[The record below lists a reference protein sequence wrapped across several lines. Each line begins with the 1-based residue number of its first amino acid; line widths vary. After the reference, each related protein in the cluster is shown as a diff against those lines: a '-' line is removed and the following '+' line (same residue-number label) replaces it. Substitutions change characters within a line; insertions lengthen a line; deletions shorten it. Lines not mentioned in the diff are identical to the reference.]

1 MILVDANLL
10 LYAYN
15 SSSPQHDAARH
26 WLEAT
31 FSKAELVGLTWMT
44 VLAFVRIGTNPRAFE
59 RPLTI
64 VEAVAIVSEWLECPP
79 VVILSPGENHWPILR
94 DLLIEG
100 QCHGPLVMDA
110 ELAALAIEHG
120 ARLAS
125 SDKDFA
131 RFPGLRV
138 FNPLKPSP
146 AGETEV
152 L

>member
-1 MILVDANLL
+1 VILVDANLL
-10 LYAYN
+10 LHAYN
-15 SSSPQHDAARH
+15 SSSPQHDVARR

-31 FSKAELVGLTWMT
+31 FARAEPVGLAWAT

-59 RPLTI
+59 HPLTI
-64 VEAVAIVSEWLECPP
+64 GEAVAIVSEWLEHAP
-79 VVILSPGENHWPILR
+79 VLILSQGENHWPILR

-120 ARLAS
+120 ATLAS

-131 RFPGLRV
+131 RFPRLRA
-138 FNPLKPSP
+138 FNPLNPS
-146 AGETEV
+146 
-152 L
+152 

>member
-10 LYAYN
+10 LHAYD
-15 SSSPQHDAARH
+15 SSSPQHDSARR

-31 FSKAELVGLTWMT
+31 FSRTEPVGLAWKA

-64 VEAVAIVSEWLECPP
+64 GEVVAIVSEWLEHAP
-79 VVILSPGENHWPILR
+79 VVILSPGENHWPIFR

-100 QCHGPLVMDA
+100 QCHCPLVMDA
-110 ELAALAIEHG
+110 ELATLAIEHG
-120 ARLAS
+120 AMLAS

-131 RFPGLRV
+131 RFPRLHV
-138 FNPLKPSP
+138 FNPLNPS
-146 AGETEV
+146 
-152 L
+152 